1 MDYITTQNP
10 APTSDNV
17 PQTADIAII
26 GMAGRLPGAENLDE
40 FWQNLLHERS
50 SIRELSAQELQQAEI
65 PQSLIDHPYY
75 VRACAPLHQAEYF
88 DAAFFGISDA
98 EAMLMDPQQRLFL
111 ETTWRALEDAG
122 HAGDVSRLRIGV
134 FGSTT
139 SSSYLAHIAP
149 HGVWDPQGVDYSTL
163 IGNDKDFL
171 ATRTSYFLG
180 LTGPSLTVQTACS
193 SSLTALHVARA
204 ALLAHDCDLAV
215 VGGVS
220 ISFPQQAGY
229 LYKEKG
235 ILSPDGKCRVFADN
249 AAGTVKG
256 NGVAVVVLRRYQDA
270 VADKDHIRASI
281 IGSAVNNDGADK
293 VGFTAPS
300 PCGQAEVIADALS
313 DAQISHTEIGY
324 IEAHGTGTY
333 LGDPIEV
340 QSLARAYGR
349 DQEHSEKSM
358 CYLGSV
364 KANIGH
370 LDAAAG
376 VTGLIK
382 AVKILQHQ
390 QIPGQISCQRTNPA
404 LQLEKRGFVVSP
416 KTVHVDSPIQA
427 AAVSA
432 FGIGGSNV
440 HVIVRAEPE
449 TERPPVPESEFGF
462 VITGKNREE
471 IVKLAHQLSV
481 FIEANPSARLDDM
494 ALTLGIGRRRLNI
507 GGILRASNRIQLVE
521 RLGAL
526 AAGLLELNPIPEES
540 TLSWLGNIQ
549 FAQRLSMPGQPMQ
562 AHRYWP
568 DHQSAQH
575 TATIPDVATL
585 SAEPLAQEQWSE
597 VITEIFSKLLS
608 NANLRGDDDLLDSGL
623 DSMGL
628 VDAVTQIRDRLHVT
642 IGFEDIEA
650 GRTVNQ
656 IVQRIQNHAKPQ
668 KTPDSSC
675 FAGQAPGKTSGGLL
689 VPLRS
694 GPGAKLCLVHPAG
707 GSVLGYASLAKNL
720 PSEYAVYGITYPTH
734 SEQQGRSIRAL
745 SSRYLDEISELGDPS
760 SLILGGYS
768 FGGNVAFNMAMELQ
782 ARGQQVHKVLLLDS
796 HPPASYLDSN
806 HLPPDY
812 PKAFVHLLPELLP
825 GFDAPTTDFS
835 GLTMRQILTR
845 IGKDRWSEDFE
856 QELYR
861 FFKIWCDNHHA
872 LKHWHPDDQLHVPTV
887 LIEAQEPE
895 NPLVLECL
903 HIGRHGADNWQHLLS
918 QRLKVVPTLGNHY
931 SMLRKPE
938 YIQSLAEAIGR
949 GLQ

>member
-1 MDYITTQNP
+1 MDSVTIQNS
-10 APTSDNV
+10 ASFSDGQ

-40 FWQNLLHERS
+40 FWQNLLHEQS
-50 SIRELSAQELQQAEI
+50 SICELSTQELQQAGI

-75 VRACAPLHQAEYF
+75 VRACAPLHGAEYF

-149 HGVWDPQGVDYSTL
+149 HGVWGPQGVDYSTL

-193 SSLTALHVARA
+193 SSLTALHIARA

-220 ISFPQQAGY
+220 ISFPQQTGY

-249 AAGTVKG
+249 AAGTIKG

-300 PCGQAEVIADALS
+300 PDGQTEVIADALS
-313 DAQISHTEIGY
+313 DAQISHADIGY

-349 DQEHSEKSM
+349 DQGHGEKSV

-382 AVKILQHQ
+382 AVKVLQHQ
-390 QIPGQISCQRTNPA
+390 RIPGQISCQRTNPA

-416 KTVHVDSPIQA
+416 KTVHANSPIQA

-440 HVIVRAEPE
+440 HVIVRHVPE
-449 TERPPVPESEFGF
+449 TERPSVPDSEFGF
-462 VITGKNREE
+462 VITGKNQEE

-481 FIEANPSARLDDM
+481 FIEANPSVRLDDM
-494 ALTLGIGRRRLNI
+494 ALTLGIGRRRLGI
-507 GGILRASNRIQLVE
+507 GGVLRASNRTQLVE
-521 RLGAL
+521 RLGGL
-526 AAGLLELNPIPEES
+526 AAGSIELSPIPEES
-540 TLSWLGNIQ
+540 TLSWLGNIR

-575 TATIPDVATL
+575 AATAPGVATV
-585 SAEPLAQEQWSE
+585 SAEPLAQEQWGE
-597 VITEIFSKLLS
+597 VITDIFSKLLS
-608 NANLRGDDDLLDSGL
+608 NAALGGDDDLLESGL

-628 VDAVTQIRDRLHVT
+628 VEAVTQIRDRLHIT
-642 IGFEDIEA
+642 IGLEDIEA

-656 IVQRIQNHAKPQ
+656 IVQRMQHHAKPQ
-668 KTPDSSC
+668 KAPGSSS
-675 FAGQAPGKTSGGLL
+675 FAGQAPSQNSGSLL
-689 VPLRS
+689 VPLRP

-707 GSVLGYASLAKNL
+707 GSVLGYATLAKSL
-720 PSEYAVYGITYPTH
+720 PSEYAVYGITYPTR
-734 SEQQGRSIRAL
+734 SEQQSCSIRAL
-745 SSRYLDEISELGDPS
+745 ALRYLDEISELGDPS

-768 FGGNVAFNMAMELQ
+768 FGGNVAFDMAMQLQ

-812 PKAFVHLLPELLP
+812 PKAFLHLLPELLP
-825 GFDAPTTDFS
+825 GFDAPASDFS
-835 GLTMRQILTR
+835 GLTMRQILAR
-845 IGKDRWSEDFE
+845 IGKDRWSEAFE

-861 FFKIWCDNHHA
+861 FFEIWCENHHA
-872 LKHWHPDDQLHVPTV
+872 LKHWHPDDRLHVPTV

-895 NPLVLECL
+895 NPVVLECL
-903 HIGRHGADNWQHLLS
+903 HIGLHGADNWRHLLS
-918 QRLKVVPTLGNHY
+918 QTLKVVPTPGNHY

-938 YIQSLAEAIGR
+938 YVQSLAEAISS